1 MKKEIIGLDIIRFLC
16 AASVMANH
24 LLPTISH
31 AYDWAL
37 VGGVGVN
44 IFFCIS
50 GFIIPQSSDG
60 RSPFE
65 FARSRIVRL
74 APGVWICATLTLLI
88 VLAFRGLHAE
98 PDIFRRYLNSII
110 FVPFGNGQVQ
120 REGSIWIDGP
130 YWTLFVEISFYAVI
144 FLLISANKIRW
155 IGALASILGAVC
167 TLYWVTL
174 LTLHRFE
181 PQLKLTQLLL
191 GSESKRYLDLLLVHH
206 GAWFGLGLN
215 LWISRKIG
223 WLKRLPSILL
233 CLVGGLLQVSH
244 VSLIDTPG
252 PDATAFRI
260 VYALVGLALIVAS
273 VVYNDAIHARFPNLA
288 GTARWIGLTT
298 YPLYLLHS
306 RIGLVFMDAMT
317 PVVQV
322 DKIYVALFA
331 MFNLVLGSFA
341 VAYLLEPVLQRWLK
355 ARIDS
360 LSPLL
365 SGRVSPWLFQRA
377 EVWRP

>member
-1 MKKEIIGLDIIRFLC
+1 M
-16 AASVMANH
+16 
-24 LLPTISH
+24 
-31 AYDWAL
+31 
-37 VGGVGVN
+37 
-44 IFFCIS
+44 
-50 GFIIPQSSDG
+50 
-60 RSPFE
+60 
-65 FARSRIVRL
+65 
-74 APGVWICATLTLLI
+74 
-88 VLAFRGLHAE
+88 
-98 PDIFRRYLNSII
+98 
-110 FVPFGNGQVQ
+110 
-120 REGSIWIDGP
+120 
-130 YWTLFVEISFYAVI
+130 
-144 FLLISANKIRW
+144 
-155 IGALASILGAVC
+155 
-167 TLYWVTL
+167 
-174 LTLHRFE
+174 
-181 PQLKLTQLLL
+181 
-191 GSESKRYLDLLLVHH
+191 
-206 GAWFGLGLN
+206 
-215 LWISRKIG
+215 
-223 WLKRLPSILL
+223 L

-360 LSPLL
+360 LSTLL
-365 SGRVSPWLFQRA
+365 SGRVNPWLFQRA